1 MRSACSLLS
10 ASLISINGS
19 FLVKSAVVIGVLL
32 SLSEALIT
40 KAYLPIMALGI
51 IAGLIIGVIMWAV
64 VGT

>member
-1 MRSACSLLS
+1 
-10 ASLISINGS
+10 
-19 FLVKSAVVIGVLL
+19 VKSAVVIGVLL